1 MARPTWAGAA
11 NSSMGAMDQKNSELF
26 RHVMSRFPTG
36 VTVVA
41 TLLPDGT
48 PRGLTV
54 NAFTS
59 VSLDPPLV
67 LVCIDKSAVSHGQL
81 REVGRFAVT
90 VLSVDQAAI
99 ARQFA
104 SRPHDGRFDSVTW
117 RTSEGGSPI
126 LDEGAAW
133 VDCVLDRVIEAGD
146 HSIFLARVI
155 GAESSGQEPLL
166 FHAGAFGGT
175 GA

>member
-1 MARPTWAGAA
+1 
-11 NSSMGAMDQKNSELF
+11 MGAMDQKDSESF

-41 TLLPDGT
+41 ALLPDGT

-67 LVCIDKSAVSHGQL
+67 LVCIDKSAASHGQL
-81 REVGRFAVT
+81 REAGRFAVT

-99 ARQFA
+99 ASHFA
-104 SRPHDGRFDSVTW
+104 SHSHDDRFDSVTW
-117 RTSEGGSPI
+117 RTSKGGSPI

-133 VDCVLDRVIEAGD
+133 VDCVVERVIPAGD
-146 HSIFLARVI
+146 HSIFLGRVI

-166 FHAGAFGGT
+166 FHAGGFGGSE
-175 GA
+175 A